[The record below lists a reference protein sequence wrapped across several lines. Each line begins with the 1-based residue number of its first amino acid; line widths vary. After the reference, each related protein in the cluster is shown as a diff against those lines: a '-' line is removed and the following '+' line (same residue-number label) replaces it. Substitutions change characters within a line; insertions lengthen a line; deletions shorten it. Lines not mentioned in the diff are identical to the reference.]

1 MASNV
6 AAMNMNHM
14 NMNGANGV
22 GGGMPMMQNG
32 TNGASRTGSEQSGE
46 LDYKTR
52 MNTYIYD
59 YFIKQE
65 QYDCAKLLLESG
77 LNVLTTNKPSP
88 GHRTNG
94 IDEGDHDSKD
104 DIDSKRPHGL
114 PYPDIGDTS
123 DESSFLLEWF
133 SLFWDMFW
141 AASKKKVAS
150 VPAMQYVQHNQV
162 SFVPFEVIVP
172 RLTFLV

>member
-6 AAMNMNHM
+6 TAMSMNHI

-32 TNGASRTGSEQSGE
+32 TNGASRAGSDQSGE
-46 LDYKTR
+46 HDYKTR

-65 QYDCAKLLLESG
+65 QYDCAKILLDSP
-77 LNVLTTNKPSP
+77 LNVLTTSNKPNP

-104 DIDSKRPHGL
+104 DIDLKRPHGL
-114 PYPDIGDTS
+114 PYPDIGDSS
-123 DESSFLLEWF
+123 DDSSFLLEWF
-133 SLFWDMFW
+133 SLFWDMFL
-141 AASKKKVAS
+141 AAGKKKGAS
-150 VPAMQYVQHNQV
+150 GPAMQYVQHNQV
-162 SFVPFEVIVP
+162 SCVCF
-172 RLTFLV
+172 